1 MRMTR
6 IMKTLRTTFSRFS
19 WPVELC
25 EDTTPSKQ
33 PTADRAVLDGRRY
46 AFLPHG
52 SFLRLPVGFPQNG

>member
-1 MRMTR
+1 MTR
-6 IMKTLRTTFSRFS
+6 MMKTLRTTFSCFS

-46 AFLPHG
+46 AFLHG
-52 SFLRLPVGFPQNG
+52 TGQFP